1 MPFMVVLPL
10 RKAARFALFLLIG
23 LAAPDA
29 WAGGVTAPQALF
41 PQFSWGSAPP
51 QALKPLDPPRTR
63 SAYRRPVD
71 NPPSIE
77 AGPAAPFAACAA
89 AIQQAQTITG
99 TPTGLLH
106 AIAMVES
113 GRRNPSTGQVAPW
126 PWTIDA
132 NGAGH
137 FYATE
142 SRAIAAVRQL
152 QAQGIR
158 AIDVGCMQIDLAAH
172 PNAFA
177 TLHQAFNPFTNA
189 LYGAHFLLWLHG
201 SLGHWAAAIGG
212 YHSLNPNIG
221 TPYYQKVAMIW
232 QHRAPPMLY
241 TPPTLYAPPAA
252 KLVLAAAKPRP
263 PRQPK
268 PQPGAIIAPR
278 GFGAGSFQFSAPP
291 PEIIAA
297 RSGGMSLAAYRA
309 RPVLIASAR

>member
-1 MPFMVVLPL
+1 MVVHLL
-10 RKAARFALFLLIG
+10 RIAACFGLWLLIG
-23 LAAPDA
+23 FTVPDA
-29 WAGGVTAPQALF
+29 RAGGILAPQSLF

-51 QALKPLDPPRTR
+51 QILKPLAPPRALP
-63 SAYRRPVD
+63 AYNRAAD
-71 NPPSIE
+71 NPPRLE
-77 AGPAAPFAACAA
+77 AEAAAPFAACAA
-89 AIQQAQTITG
+89 AIQQAQAVAG
-99 TPTGLLH
+99 TPNGLLH

-132 NGAGH
+132 DGAGH

-177 TLHQAFNPFTNA
+177 TLHQAFDPLTNA

-212 YHSLNPNIG
+212 YHSLNPDLG

-232 QHRAPPMLY
+232 QHQAPSILY
-241 TPPTLYAPPAA
+241 AQRTLYAPRAA
-252 KLVLAAAKPRP
+252 KLVLAKAKTSPLR
-263 PRQPK
+263 K
-268 PQPGAIIAPR
+268 PEPHPGAIIAPQ

>member
-1 MPFMVVLPL
+1 MHVMVVYSLC
-10 RKAARFALFLLIG
+10 KAVRFGLWLLVG

-29 WAGGVTAPQALF
+29 WAAGVMAPQPLF
-41 PQFSWGSAPP
+41 PQFSWVSAPP
-51 QALKPLDPPRTR
+51 QRLKPLAPPRLAAALGR
-63 SAYRRPVD
+63 PAY

-77 AGPAAPFAACAA
+77 AGSADPFTACAA
-89 AIQQAQTITG
+89 AIQQAQAVTG
-99 TPTGLLH
+99 TPNGLLH

-132 NGAGH
+132 DGAGH

-177 TLHQAFNPFTNA
+177 TLHQAFDPITNA
-189 LYGAHFLLWLHG
+189 LYGARFLLWLHG
-201 SLGHWAAAIGG
+201 SLGHWPAAIGG
-212 YHSLNPNIG
+212 YHSLNPSLG

-232 QHRAPPMLY
+232 QHRAPLVQFA
-241 TPPTLYAPPAA
+241 PPTL
-252 KLVLAAAKPRP
+252 
-263 PRQPK
+263 
-268 PQPGAIIAPR
+268 
-278 GFGAGSFQFSAPP
+278 
-291 PEIIAA
+291 
-297 RSGGMSLAAYRA
+297 
-309 RPVLIASAR
+309 